1 MHERGGMN
9 IENDKSSLL
18 DSLKIER
25 SAPARRRGPSPWLFA
40 GIAVLVIAGGAAGW
54 YFWPD
59 NSLAVHAVT
68 AATLG
73 SGGATGTGL
82 DASGYIIARRKAT
95 LSAKILGKVTE
106 VNFEEG
112 QKVKTGQIVARLDD
126 SNYSAALHQ
135 AIQQERAAK
144 QAFDD
149 AAPIWERYQRLKA
162 EGAISTD
169 AVENQRIAYDTAR
182 TTYDVAKAAVAFAQ
196 ANENDTYIRAPF
208 DGIVTVKVA
217 QVGEVVAPQ
226 AAGGGE
232 TRTGII
238 TMVDM
243 DSLETQVDVSE
254 NYIDRVDVG
263 GSAVIHL
270 DAYPDWEIP
279 GSVIAIIPTADQSKG
294 TVLVRVAIKTK
305 DPRILPEMA
314 ARVTFMTAPEK
325 GTANAVA
332 RVTVPPGAVLG
343 SGQGNKKTGTVFV
356 IGDEGKVEKREV
368 ALGLKTAQSI
378 TILSGISAGDR
389 LVADNLDKLHDG
401 DRVKVL
407 DQQ

>member
-1 MHERGGMN
+1 MN
-9 IENDKSSLL
+9 VENDKSSLL

-25 SAPARRRGPSPWLFA
+25 RSPVRRKGPSPWLYA
-40 GIAVLVIAGGAAGW
+40 AIAVLAIAGGAAGW

-59 NSLAVHAVT
+59 NSVPVHVVT
-68 AATLG
+68 ASALG

-82 DASGYIIARRKAT
+82 DASGYIVARRQAT
-95 LSAKILGKVTE
+95 LSAKILGKLTE

-112 QKVKTGQIVARLDD
+112 QKVKAGQIVARLDD
-126 SNYSAALHQ
+126 SNYSAALKQ

-149 AAPIWERYQRLKA
+149 AAPIWARYQRLKA

-182 TTYDVAKAAVAFAQ
+182 TAYDVAQAGVAFAE
-196 ANENDTYIRAPF
+196 ANENDTVVRAPF

-217 QVGEVVAPQ
+217 QVGEVVAPS
-226 AAGGGE
+226 AAGGGS
-232 TRTGII
+232 TRTGIV

-243 DSLETQVDVSE
+243 ESLEGLIDVSE

-263 GSAVIHL
+263 GEAVIHL
-270 DAYPDWEIP
+270 DAYPDWDIP

-294 TVLVRVAIKTK
+294 TVQVRVAIKTK
-305 DPRILPEMA
+305 APRILPEMA
-314 ARVTFMTAPEK
+314 ARVTFMTAPQK
-325 GTANAVA
+325 GTAQAVP
-332 RVTVPPGAVLG
+332 RVSVPPAAVLG
-343 SGQGNKKTGTVFV
+343 SGKTGSVFV
-356 IGDEGKVEKREV
+356 VGDDGKVEKREV
-368 ALGLKTAQSI
+368 ALGLKTSQSI
-378 TILSGISAGDR
+378 TILSGIAAGDR
-389 LVADNLDKLHDG
+389 LASDNLDRLHDG

>member
-1 MHERGGMN
+1 MN
-9 IENDKSSLL
+9 VENDKSSLL
-18 DSLKIER
+18 DSLRIER
-25 SAPARRRGPSPWLFA
+25 GAPVRRKGPSPFLYA
-40 GIAVLVIAGGAAGW
+40 VIAVLVIAGGAAGW

-59 NSLAVHAVT
+59 NSIPVHVVT
-68 AATLG
+68 ASALG

-82 DASGYIIARRKAT
+82 DASGYIVARRKAT
-95 LSAKILGKVTE
+95 LSAKILGKVSE

-112 QKVKTGQIVARLDD
+112 QKVKTGEIVARLDD
-126 SNYSAALHQ
+126 SNYSAALKQ
-135 AIQQERAAK
+135 AIAQEASAK

-149 AAPIWERYQRLKA
+149 AAPIWARYQRLKA

-169 AVENQRIAYDTAR
+169 AVENQRIAYDAAR
-182 TTYDVAKAAVAFAQ
+182 TAYDVAKAAHVFAQ
-196 ANENDTYIRAPF
+196 ANENDTVIRAPF

-232 TRTGII
+232 TRTGIV

-243 DSLETQVDVSE
+243 NSLEGQIDVSE

-270 DAYPDWEIP
+270 DAYPDWDIP

-294 TVLVRVAIKTK
+294 TVQVRVAIKTK

-325 GTANAVA
+325 GSAQAVS
-332 RVTVPPGAVLG
+332 RVSVPPAAVMG
-343 SGQGNKKTGTVFV
+343 SGKTGSVFV
-356 IGDEGKVEKREV
+356 VTDEGKVEKREV
-368 ALGLKTAQSI
+368 ALGLKTSQSI
-378 TILSGISAGDR
+378 TILSGIAAGDR
-389 LVADNLDKLHDG
+389 LASDNLDKLHDG

-407 DQQ
+407 DRQ